1 MKSIIK
7 IILILFI
14 GLILGIC
21 IDGFMHY
28 KIQIPGEQFGSIADW
43 MSGIGTIG
51 ATITAL
57 WGTFRKKPKIK
68 LGLPLRC
75 EYSKSLNRY
84 VIYVTFRAFNQST
97 MPVNLMFYGIRKRK
111 KSMFILPTPDR
122 KEEYE
127 IMKPGETLERE
138 FDVNQIVKDYGIE
151 NCNQRIEVGFA
162 EPDGTLYTLKFN
174 RKNLQLK
181 KNNLKELKKLNG

>member
-43 MSGIGTIG
+43 MSGIGTVG

-57 WGTFRKKPKIK
+57 WGH
-68 LGLPLRC
+68 L
-75 EYSKSLNRY
+75 EKSL
-84 VIYVTFRAFNQST
+84 
-97 MPVNLMFYGIRKRK
+97 K
-111 KSMFILPTPDR
+111 
-122 KEEYE
+122 
-127 IMKPGETLERE
+127 
-138 FDVNQIVKDYGIE
+138 
-151 NCNQRIEVGFA
+151 
-162 EPDGTLYTLKFN
+162 
-174 RKNLQLK
+174 
-181 KNNLKELKKLNG
+181 